1 MSELLKISILSLIYF
16 FLIVIGAQLIFKFWQ
31 KVFLPLSQKLP
42 TSLFSELL
50 ENTRKP
56 VYYFILIF
64 GFYLVFQRYLVLPQ
78 FKESVGAK
86 FVLGVFYSLTVLVV
100 SFLSYAVFQAFI
112 NWYLRE
118 IAQKTRTRLDEE
130 FLPLLGR
137 LLRIVIFFIAI
148 IIILSHFKV
157 NITGFLATAGV
168 ASLAVAFAA
177 QETLANLISGFTIL
191 VDKPFRIGDRIQLP
205 SGEIGDVVEIGLR
218 STKILS
224 FDHNVIVIPN
234 SEVTKATLV
243 NFSYPNP
250 RFKIRIS
257 LGVAY
262 GSDMEKVKKVIKE
275 ILEKHPDVLKDPS
288 PDIFFMEF
296 GDSSL
301 NLLIVYWISD
311 YREKFRIIDEINM
324 EIDKRFREEGIVI
337 PFPQRDIHVI
347 SWKEKES

>member
-1 MSELLKISILSLIYF
+1 MNVVLRTVLESFVYF
-16 FLIVIGAQLIFKFWQ
+16 FIILIAAEIISRIWDRIFVRF
-31 KVFLPLSQKLP
+31 SRKLP
-42 TSLFSELL
+42 TRLFSILL
-50 ENTRKP
+50 KNTRKP

-64 GFYLVFQRYLVLPQ
+64 GFYLVYQRILNLPQ
-78 FKESVGAK
+78 VKNSVGAK
-86 FVLGVFYSLTVLVV
+86 FIQGLLYSFNVLIISYLTYVV
-100 SFLSYAVFQAFI
+100 IQSFIS
-112 NWYLRE
+112 WYLQD
-118 IAQKTRTRLDEE
+118 IAKKTKTRLDDE

-137 LLRIVIFFIAI
+137 LLRIVVFFIAI

-177 QETLANLISGFTIL
+177 QETIANLISGFTIL

-205 SGEIGDVVEIGLR
+205 SGEIGDVIEVGLR

-234 SEVTKATLV
+234 SEVTKAKVV
-243 NFSYPNP
+243 NYSYPNP
-250 RFKIRIS
+250 RFKIRMT

-262 GSDMEKVKKVIKE
+262 GSDMEKVKRVIRE
-275 ILEKHPDVLKDPS
+275 ILKAHPDVLDEPA
-288 PDIFFMEF
+288 PDIFFVEF

-311 YREKFRIIDEINM
+311 YREKFRIMDEINM

-337 PFPQRDIHVI
+337 PFPQRDIHI
-347 SWKEKES
+347 IPPEE